1 MSVECPNC
9 HFENPDHI
17 MHAQQSP
24 PPTQLNL
31 ILNWFDELKRLVPVG
46 N

>member
-9 HFENPDHI
+9 HFENPGHSV
-17 MHAQQSP
+17 HFKLTFT
-24 PPTQLNL
+24 PTQLNV
-31 ILNWFDELKRLVPVG
+31 ILNWFDELKRLVPAG

>member
-9 HFENPDHI
+9 HFGNPDHTI
-17 MHAQQSP
+17 YFKLP
-24 PPTQLNL
+24 PSPTQLNV
-31 ILNWFDELKRLVPVG
+31 ILNWFDELKRLIPAG